1 MKESIINHHLNSLV
15 SLNTSSE
22 NTLTNLKALDF
33 IKTAIGGDIITN
45 PADNTSIL
53 FHQPSRP
60 HILWIG
66 HVDTVP
72 SQSDQV
78 IKSTKSKLFCRG
90 SFDMKGSIA
99 SFSTVLRENPSLKDS
114 VGFLITTD
122 EEKGGFNGA
131 KWLFENNHI
140 NLTHIKAA
148 IVGEPTNLE
157 IGINSKGILII
168 GLTLTGEAA
177 HASQPWLGISASQGL
192 VELAHQLSKDIFP
205 FQPKFQEDWQTSFNL
220 GSINSGDNTTTNI
233 IPNKANMVID
243 IRFIDTDDPNILVE
257 KITSIA
263 EKLKQQKILKDFK
276 LEIRSVNK
284 PEIASLDDPIVNKL
298 SKIVKEIIGKAKLSN
313 SFGNTDGRHL
323 SSVAPLI
330 PIIRFGPKGG
340 GAHNSSEW
348 VDLNSLKQE
357 ALILKK
363 LFLNLQDD

>member
-1 MKESIINHHLNSLV
+1 MNHHLNNLV

-33 IKTAIGGDIITN
+33 IKAVIGGEIITN
-45 PADNTSIL
+45 PANQTSIL
-53 FHQPSRP
+53 FHQPPRP

-99 SFSTVLRENPSLKDS
+99 SFLTVLRENPSLKNS

-122 EEKGGFNGA
+122 EETGGFNGA
-131 KWLFENNHI
+131 KWLFENNHVNLNHI
-140 NLTHIKAA
+140 NAA

-157 IGINSKGILII
+157 IGINSKGLLII
-168 GLTLTGEAA
+168 GLTLTGKAA

-192 VELAHQLSKDIFP
+192 VELAHQLSKDIFSS
-205 FQPKFQEDWQTSFNL
+205 QPKFQKDWQTSFNL
-220 GSINSGDNTTTNI
+220 GSINSGDNTTTNV
-233 IPNKANMVID
+233 IPNKAEAILD
-243 IRFIDTDDPNILVE
+243 IRFINTDNPNKLVE
-257 KITSIA
+257 KISSLA

-276 LEIRSVNK
+276 LEIRSFNQ
-284 PEIASLDDPIVNKL
+284 PEIASLENPIVKKL
-298 SKIVKEIIGKAKLSN
+298 SLAVKEIIGTVKHSH

-323 SSVAPLI
+323 SSIAPLI

-340 GAHNSSEW
+340 GAHSVSEW
-348 VDLNSLKQE
+348 VNLNSLEQQT
-357 ALILKK
+357 LILKK
-363 LFLNLQDD
+363 LFFDLQND